1 MLYMKHKMNSI
12 RLVKGMIM
20 NDYLKKIRNVKL
32 MLASR
37 DEIV

>member
-1 MLYMKHKMNSI
+1 MKHKMNYTI
-12 RLVKGMIM
+12 FAKGMIM
-20 NDYLKKIRNVKL
+20 NDYFKNIRNMKF